1 MSTHNPDQ
9 NPTLD
14 EIESAAATVAGFWM
28 DEGEKATAADTAY
41 DRPSPTRAA
50 GFTIAAALFYQ
61 AERQVDAAHR
71 VADALQNV
79 ADAINQQTA
88 KGARDE

>member
-1 MSTHNPDQ
+1 MNTHNPDQ

-14 EIESAAATVAGFWM
+14 EIESAAASAVGFWM

-41 DRPSPTRAA
+41 EKPSPTRAA
-50 GFTIAAALFYQ
+50 GFAIAAALFFQ

-79 ADAINQQTA
+79 ADAINQKA